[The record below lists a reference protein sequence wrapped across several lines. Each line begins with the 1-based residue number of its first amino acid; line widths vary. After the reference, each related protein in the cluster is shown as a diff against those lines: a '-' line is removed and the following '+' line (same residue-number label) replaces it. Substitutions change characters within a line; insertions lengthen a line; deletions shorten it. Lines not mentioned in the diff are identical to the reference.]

1 MTSSGEVKEILVNL
15 PGCSS
20 TLREPLALSLSEE
33 GLREV
38 KFQALLTSLSS
49 PPHSFLSELIAVINL
64 HDLQSIQVLVIPWSG
79 Y

>member
-1 MTSSGEVKEILVNL
+1 MTSSGEVEEILVNL

-20 TLREPLALSLSEE
+20 TLPLAVSSSEK
-33 GLREV
+33 GLREL

-49 PPHSFLSELIAVINL
+49 PPLSFLSELIAVINL